1 MLSFKTYNFQSKEII
16 FYLIFYFSLLIGFLF
31 GENST
36 GGAIIDYMG
45 QKNVSVDFSNDF
57 KKTLLN
63 YESYATRHSPVL
75 IFLLSG
81 FEYLN
86 FSDHVIRLIYLH
98 LCLSLPV
105 IFYLSIKEKY
115 NFVSKEVL
123 TILVG
128 LIFISP
134 TFRSLSIWPDSRI
147 AGLIFFCLS
156 VLFFIKF
163 TNTKKFKYT
172 IYNIISTSFASY
184 LSPNFCIFSLF
195 FLIFFARNYGFFSRQ
210 IYFLIILNIILAFPA
225 FYYVFV
231 LDIKFFMKSAAIG
244 LEHENIFLR
253 NMFNQLLIIPTI
265 FLFYLTPFLILRIIN
280 IESQNLIYSF
290 ILSIIIFS
298 LSLYFFDY
306 KPEYT
311 GGGVYFK
318 LSNYLFQNNI
328 LFYLISFIS
337 MIILVQ
343 LVINN
348 YQNLFILLL
357 VFLNNPQETIYHKY
371 FDPFL
376 IILFFLIF
384 NLKID
389 IQKLKLN
396 INFIA
401 IYLYFLSFLIISYFK
416 IYFV

>member
-1 MLSFKTYNFQSKEII
+1 MLSSKTYNFQFKEII

-45 QKNVSVDFSNDF
+45 QKNVSIDFSNNF
-57 KKTLLN
+57 KNTLLN

-86 FSDHVIRLIYLH
+86 LSDNIIRLIYLH

-105 IFYLSIKEKY
+105 IFYFSIKEKY
-115 NFVSKEVL
+115 KFVSEEIL

-147 AGLIFFCLS
+147 IGLIFFCLS
-156 VLFFIKF
+156 ILFFIKF
-163 TNTKKFKYT
+163 TNTKKFKYA
-172 IYNIISTSFASY
+172 IYNIISTAVASY
-184 LSPNFCIFSLF
+184 LSPNFCVFSLF
-195 FLIFFARNYGFFSRQ
+195 FLFCFARDYGFFSNQ
-210 IYFLIILNIILAFPA
+210 IYSLIILNIILAFPA

-231 LDIKFFMKSAAIG
+231 LDIKFFVKSAAIG
-244 LEHENIFLR
+244 LEHENILLR
-253 NMFNQLLIIPTI
+253 NIFNQFLIIPTI
-265 FLFYLTPFLILRIIN
+265 FLFYLTPFLIFRIIN
-280 IESQNLIYSF
+280 IEFQKLIYSF
-290 ILSIIIFS
+290 IISAIIFS

-311 GGGVYFK
+311 GGGFYFK

-337 MIILVQ
+337 IIIVVQ

-376 IILFFLIF
+376 IILFFLLF

>member
-1 MLSFKTYNFQSKEII
+1 
-16 FYLIFYFSLLIGFLF
+16 
-31 GENST
+31 
-36 GGAIIDYMG
+36 
-45 QKNVSVDFSNDF
+45 
-57 KKTLLN
+57 
-63 YESYATRHSPVL
+63 
-75 IFLLSG
+75 
-81 FEYLN
+81 
-86 FSDHVIRLIYLH
+86 
-98 LCLSLPV
+98 
-105 IFYLSIKEKY
+105 
-115 NFVSKEVL
+115 
-123 TILVG
+123 
-128 LIFISP
+128 
-134 TFRSLSIWPDSRI
+134 
-147 AGLIFFCLS
+147 
-156 VLFFIKF
+156 
-163 TNTKKFKYT
+163 
-172 IYNIISTSFASY
+172 
-184 LSPNFCIFSLF
+184 
-195 FLIFFARNYGFFSRQ
+195 
-210 IYFLIILNIILAFPA
+210 
-225 FYYVFV
+225 
-231 LDIKFFMKSAAIG
+231 
-244 LEHENIFLR
+244 
-253 NMFNQLLIIPTI
+253 MFNQLLIIPTI

-290 ILSIIIFS
+290 ILSIIIFL